1 MTAAVR
7 RALDALIFWGL
18 VTGGVLSCSAGFAKP
33 VCACSKSKAYVTAM
47 KSDLRNLV
55 SAQEEYFAAHGRYA
69 DDAALSDSLFRSST
83 GVTVS
88 IEFADAHGWRARATH
103 VAIRGSCTIEAIS
116 SGDSTSTPSDF
127 GDPRCD
133 IDWGR
138 RTCGHNGLVNT
149 SADFWLFA
157 FTARRRQRRR
167 WRREIEELREDFKHR
182 ISDAFAE
189 RRGELAAE
197 TAFHGIGL
205 EPHTCGVECRAESEQ
220 LC

>member
-1 MTAAVR
+1 M
-7 RALDALIFWGL
+7 DALIFWGL
-18 VTGGVLSCSAGFAKP
+18 VTLGVLSCSAGFAKP
-33 VCACSKSKAYVTAM
+33 ACACSKSKAYVTAM

-55 SAQEEYFAAHGRYA
+55 SAQEAYFSDHARYA
-69 DDAALSDSLFRSST
+69 SYSELGADSLFRSST

-88 IEFADAHGWRARATH
+88 IEFADARGWRARATH
-103 VAIRGSCTIEAIS
+103 VAIAGSCTIEES
-116 SGDSTSTPSDF
+116 SSSDSTSAQADYGSPK
-127 GDPRCD
+127 CN

-138 RTCGHNGLVNT
+138 RNCGPNVLVN
-149 SADFWLFA
+149 SSVDFWLFA

-167 WRREIEELREDFKHR
+167 WRREIEQLREDFKHS

-205 EPHTCGVECRAESEQ
+205 EPHARRVERRAESDQ